1 MKVILT
7 QDVKAQ
13 GKKGQ
18 VIDVSDGYAKN
29 FLLKKGLA
37 VEATAMA
44 LNDLKGKE
52 AAKQHQIEVE
62 KQNAREIA
70 QKLTALTVKIKG
82 TAGADGRFYGSV
94 TAKDIAQALQEQH
107 GIEIDRRKLQ
117 MGDPIKAFGT
127 YSIEIKLYPEIT
139 GKVHLVVTEEK

>member
-18 VIDVSDGYAKN
+18 VIDVATGYAQN
-29 FLLKKGLA
+29 CLIKKGLA
-37 VEATAMA
+37 VEATASA

-52 AAKQHQIEVE
+52 AAAKHQKEVE
-62 KQNAREIA
+62 KQQA
-70 QKLTALTVKIKG
+70 KDTAEQLKSLVVKIKG

-94 TAKDIAQALQEQH
+94 TAKDIAQAMQAQH
-107 GIEIDRRKLQ
+107 GVEIDRRKLQ
-117 MGDPIKAFGT
+117 INDPIKAFGT
-127 YSIEIKLYPEIT
+127 YAIEIKLYPEIT
-139 GKVHLVVTEEK
+139 GTVHLVVAEEM